1 MSARRARPWQD
12 RPALSD
18 SWRRVWRWHFFAGL
32 IVMPVLMLMAL
43 TGGLYLYKAEI
54 EDIAYRSLATVEVRD
69 TRTSPD
75 QWQRAA
81 EQAVGGTAAAVVISD
96 RPDRAVQ
103 VRVRKDQGERT
114 VFVDP
119 HDGRVTGMVGGQGI
133 MELVKK
139 LHSLELLG
147 KPFNILVE
155 IVAGWAIILV
165 ATGLFLWWPRKSRDV
180 AVALPRPGNPS
191 RRPFWRDAHA
201 VTGLYVG
208 GIILFLALTG
218 MPWSAVW
225 GDRFMNVMRES
236 GLGRPPAPAAASPWS
251 HGKGHNA
258 PSGTGWTMEHAVL
271 QAPNEGLGI
280 LSRVI
285 ATAEAEGMSAPY
297 TVSIPADPTLA
308 FTVSRVTR
316 KAEEARSL
324 YVDGMT
330 GQVIADLRWEQFGS
344 GAKAFEWGIAVH
356 QGMQYGEINRLIMLL
371 GCIGIWVLGVSGGMM
386 VWKRRPRGRGITPPP
401 VPPDGRG
408 RAAVLGIVLPLAVIF
423 PLTGLSLAVALAA
436 EWLWGRIRH

>member
-1 MSARRARPWQD
+1 MTNTVSHVSDAFRA
-12 RPALSD
+12 
-18 SWRRVWRWHFFAGL
+18 VWRWHFYAGL
-32 IVMPVLMLMAL
+32 VVLPFLMLMAL

-54 EDIAYRSLATVEVRD
+54 EDVAYRSLATIEVGQ

-81 EQAVGGTAAAVVISD
+81 EQAVGGTAAAVVIPD

-103 VRVRKDQGERT
+103 VRVRTDQGERT
-114 VFVDP
+114 AFVDP
-119 HDGRVTGMVGGQGI
+119 WTGQVTGTVGGQGV
-133 MELVKK
+133 MEVVKK
-139 LHSLELLG
+139 LHSLELFG

-165 ATGLFLWWPRKSRDV
+165 STGLFLWWPRKGRDV
-180 AVALPRPGNPS
+180 AVALPRPGDPA
-191 RRPFWRDAHA
+191 RRPFWRNAHA
-201 VTGLYVG
+201 VTGLYAG

-225 GDRFMNVMRES
+225 GDKFLNVMRES

-271 QAPNEGLGI
+271 HAPNEGQGV

-285 ATAEAEGMSAPY
+285 ATAEAKGMGAPY
-297 TVSIPADPTLA
+297 TVSIPADPSLA
-308 FTVSRVTR
+308 FSVARLTR
-316 KAEEARSL
+316 QAEDARSL
-324 YVDGMT
+324 YVDGTT
-330 GQVIADLRWEQFGS
+330 GDVVADLRWQQFGS

-356 QGMQYGEINRLIMLL
+356 QGMQYGELNRLIMLF
-371 GCIGIWVLGVSGGMM
+371 GCVGIWVLGISGGLM
-386 VWKRRPRGRGITPPP
+386 VWKRRPRGAGLTAPPRP
-401 VPPDGRG
+401 TDARA
-408 RAAVLGIVLPLAVIF
+408 RAAVLGIVVPLGIIF
-423 PLTGLSLAVALAA
+423 PLTGLSLLAALAG
-436 EWLWGRIRH
+436 EWVWRRVKRQR

>member
-1 MSARRARPWQD
+1 MSKVTQPLQD
-12 RPALSD
+12 GPALSN

-43 TGGLYLYKAEI
+43 TGGLYLYKTEI
-54 EDIAYRSLATVEVRD
+54 EGLAWRSMAVVEARD
-69 TRTSPD
+69 TRASAD
-75 QWQRAA
+75 LWQQGA
-81 EQAVGGTAAAVVISD
+81 EQAADGTALAVVVPD

-103 VRVRKDQGERT
+103 VRVRGDRGERT

-119 HDGRVTGMVGGQGI
+119 YDGRVTGMVGGQGI

-155 IVAGWAIILV
+155 VVAGWAIILV
-165 ATGLFLWWPRKSRDV
+165 ATGLFLWWPRKGRNV
-180 AVALPRPGNPS
+180 AVALPRAGDPA

-271 QAPNEGLGI
+271 HTPTGGPGM

-285 ATAEAEGMSAPY
+285 ATAEAE
-297 TVSIPADPTLA
+297 D
-308 FTVSRVTR
+308 
-316 KAEEARSL
+316 ARSL
-324 YVDGMT
+324 YVEGTT
-330 GQVIADLRWEQFGS
+330 GQVVADLRWEQFGG

-371 GCIGIWVLGVSGGMM
+371 GCIGIWVLGISGGLM

-401 VPPDGRG
+401 APPDARG

-423 PLTGLSLAVALAA
+423 PLTGLSLAVALGA
-436 EWLWGRIRH
+436 EWLWGRMRR

>member
-1 MSARRARPWQD
+1 MSKVTQPWQD
-12 RPALSD
+12 PTALSD

-32 IVMPVLMLMAL
+32 IVMPALMLMAL
-43 TGGLYLYKAEI
+43 TGGLYLYKTEI
-54 EDIAYRSLATVEVRD
+54 EGLAWRSMAVVEARD
-69 TRTSPD
+69 TRALAD
-75 QWQRAA
+75 LWRQKA
-81 EQAVGGTAAAVVISD
+81 EQAADGTALAVVVPD

-103 VRVRKDQGERT
+103 VRVSGDHGERT

-119 HDGRVTGMVGGQGI
+119 YDGRITGTVGGQGV

-155 IVAGWAIILV
+155 VVAGWAIILV
-165 ATGLFLWWPRKSRDV
+165 ATGLFLWWPRRGRNV
-180 AVALPRPGNPS
+180 AIAVPRPGNPA
-191 RRPFWRDAHA
+191 RRPFWRDMHA

-271 QAPNEGLGI
+271 HAPTEGPGM

-285 ATAEAEGMSAPY
+285 ATAEAEGMATPY

-316 KAEEARSL
+316 QAQDARSL
-324 YVDGMT
+324 YIDGMT
-330 GQVIADLRWEQFGS
+330 GQVVADLRWEQFGG
-344 GAKAFEWGIAVH
+344 GARAFEWGIAVH
-356 QGMQYGEINRLIMLL
+356 QGMQYGEINRFIMLM
-371 GCIGIWVLGVSGGMM
+371 GCIGIWVMGISGGMM

-401 VPPDGRG
+401 APPEGRG

-436 EWLWGRIRH
+436 EWLWGRIRR